1 MLERMSSRADASKD
15 AFRLL
20 PSIEEL
26 LHDPRLAA
34 LAPRVPRDVWLGFL
48 RELIERWRAEIK
60 AGKLDATTL
69 SARLAGTALAD
80 ELRRAV
86 EREGRAGIVRVVNAT
101 GVVLHTGLG
110 RAPLHAEAAA
120 AMANVAGS
128 YCVLEVDR
136 ESGERNQR
144 DDRLS
149 ELLRR
154 MTGAEA
160 GIVVNNC
167 AAAVYLLLNTYLARG
182 KRDEVIVSRGELVEI
197 GGSFRVPDVM
207 ERAGVVLREVGTT
220 NRTRIADYRAAAG
233 ERTSLL
239 MKVHTSNFRVE
250 GFTEEVTPREL
261 AELGRELSLPTA
273 FDLGSGLIEGDDVAA
288 LPDVM
293 GDEPRVRDAVASGVD
308 VVCFS
313 GDKLFGGPQS
323 GMLVGKRAAIASLR
337 KNPVYRA
344 LRLDKV
350 TIAGL
355 ERTLELYLAGRGDEV
370 PSRAMLRASADQLRP
385 SAERIA
391 AALAQLPRCTVSVIP
406 ERSQPGSGAAPGVFL
421 PTYAVRLT
429 HESWKPAALAAAL
442 RRAEPAVFAR
452 VQDDALLLDPRSLL
466 PGDEDL
472 LLKALRSVLA

>member
-1 MLERMSSRADASKD
+1 MVTSMSSRADTSKE

-26 LHDPRLAA
+26 LHDPRLEGLRAS
-34 LAPRVPRDVWLGFL
+34 VPREVWLAFL
-48 RELIERWRAEIK
+48 RALLERLRGEIK
-60 AGKLDATTL
+60 AGKLDATAL
-69 SARLAGTALAD
+69 SARLAGPALVD
-80 ELRRAV
+80 ELTAEVAR
-86 EREGRAGIVRVVNAT
+86 ERRAGIVRVVNAT

-110 RAPLHAEAAA
+110 RAPLHPEAAA
-120 AMANVAGS
+120 AMGAVAGS

-136 ESGERNQR
+136 QSGERNER
-144 DDRLS
+144 DARLS

-154 MTGAEA
+154 MSGAEA

-220 NRTRIADYRAAAG
+220 NRTRSADYRAAVG

-261 AELGRELSLPTA
+261 AELGGELGLPTA
-273 FDLGSGLIEGDDVAA
+273 FDLGSGLIEGGDVEA

-293 GDEPRVRDAVASGVD
+293 ADEPRVRDAVASGVD

-313 GDKLFGGPQS
+313 GDKLFGGPQA
-323 GMLVGKRAAIASLR
+323 GMLVGKRAAISALR
-337 KNPVYRA
+337 RNPVYRA

-350 TIAGL
+350 AIAGL
-355 ERTLELYLAGRGDEV
+355 ERTLELYLAGRGDEI
-370 PSRAMLRASADQLRP
+370 PSRALLRASADELRP
-385 SAERIA
+385 CAERIA
-391 AALAQLPRCTVSVIP
+391 AALRSLEECSVSVVA

-421 PTYAVRLT
+421 PTWAVRFA
-429 HESWKPAALAAAL
+429 HARRKAAALAADL
-442 RRAEPAVFAR
+442 RRAEPPVFAR
-452 VQDDALLLDPRSLL
+452 VQDDALLFDPRSLL
-466 PGDEDL
+466 PGDEERL
-472 LLKALRSVLA
+472 VRAVRSLFA

>member
-1 MLERMSSRADASKD
+1 MSSRADTSKE
-15 AFRLL
+15 AFPLL

-26 LHDPRLAA
+26 LHDPRLEELGAS
-34 LAPRVPRDVWLGFL
+34 VPREVWLAFL
-48 RELIERWRAEIK
+48 RALLERWRGEIK
-60 AGKLDATTL
+60 AGKLDATAL
-69 SARLAGTALAD
+69 SARLAGSALVD
-80 ELRRAV
+80 ELTAAV
-86 EREGRAGIVRVVNAT
+86 GRERRAGIVRVVNAT

-110 RAPLHAEAAA
+110 RAPLHPEAAA
-120 AMANVAGS
+120 AMGTVAGS

-149 ELLRR
+149 LLLQR

-220 NRTRIADYRAAAG
+220 NRTRSADYRAAVG

-261 AELGRELSLPTA
+261 AELGGELGLPTA
-273 FDLGSGLIEGDDVAA
+273 FDLGSGLIEGDDVEA

-308 VVCFS
+308 IVCFS

-323 GMLVGKRAAIASLR
+323 GMLVGKRAAIAALR

-355 ERTLELYLAGRGDEV
+355 ERTLELYLAGRGDEI
-370 PSRAMLRASADQLRP
+370 PSRALLSASADELRP
-385 SAERIA
+385 CAERIA
-391 AALAQLPRCTVSVIP
+391 AALSSFPDCSVSVVA

-421 PTYAVRLT
+421 PTWAVRFA
-429 HESWKPAALAAAL
+429 HARRKAAALAADL

-452 VQDDALLLDPRSLL
+452 VQDDALLFDPRSLL
-466 PGDEDL
+466 PGDEERLVSAVRSL
-472 LLKALRSVLA
+472 LA